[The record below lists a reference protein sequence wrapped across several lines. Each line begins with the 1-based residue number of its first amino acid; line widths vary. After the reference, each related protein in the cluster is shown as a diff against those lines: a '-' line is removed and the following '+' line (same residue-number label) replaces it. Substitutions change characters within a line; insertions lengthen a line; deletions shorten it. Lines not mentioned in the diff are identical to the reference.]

1 MPYSDQIP
9 IIIVLRTFQITFTP
23 ANHWSRRG
31 LFDRNK
37 VLWGS
42 WAVVD
47 DSGKS
52 FWFAGDTA
60 YADVFQQIGNKFG
73 GFDLAAIPIG
83 NEMFLA
89 LF

>member
-1 MPYSDQIP
+1 M
-9 IIIVLRTFQITFTP
+9 TFTP

-47 DSGKS
+47 ESGRS

-83 NEMFLA
+83 NVKYPSSFLV
-89 LF
+89 LFIAINM